1 MLWMSFFKRDK
12 LTGIM
17 IIKITFLLFNK
28 CSWGIPKVSLIIIFN
43 LVTQLLFFFV
53 YSFSFVLSNLKIIF
67 CNICKTEHFWLSP
80 DNLISISNFLLK
92 GGYCEGVRTKI

>member
-43 LVTQLLFFFV
+43 LVTQLLLFFFLFFLICV
-53 YSFSFVLSNLKIIF
+53 IQLKN
-67 CNICKTEHFWLSP
+67 NIL
-80 DNLISISNFLLK
+80 
-92 GGYCEGVRTKI
+92 